1 MSATLRRVLTP
12 IWLIGSLV
20 ALSACVPAG
29 DFCEVV
35 RGELVFAPETAQ
47 AVVRTDRPVAEAIDA
62 QNAYWRGN
70 CR

>member
-1 MSATLRRVLTP
+1 MNARPRKALMP
-12 IWLIGSLV
+12 ILLIGLLGG
-20 ALSACVPAG
+20 LSACAKPG

-35 RGELVFAPETAQ
+35 RDEVVFAPDTAQ